1 MVRSRR
7 ASQKEKEKEKDGTMR
22 FYFEP
27 EPFTGMT
34 DMLSIQSVGVWGDNY
49 FVIEAES
56 EAEATAKLLNLLE
69 KRVLDGRIRPATEDE
84 SKEFE
89 VSQDEAKKSAESA
102 ARWIHELNG
111 SKGSGNEE
119 SHGKLSSGTEEELI
133 EDLQRVHKLRP
144 DAEPD
149 IDFYRAHGKFADAAW
164 EEHFSPFNR
173 FVGEAG
179 LLLPPGRQA
188 LYWAYRLFEIL
199 QQHRK
204 EFSKQGMELIR
215 AELRKLDEL
224 TKTDRAISE
233 EEKAENGKRTV
244 AALHEEFGVKGS
256 GNEQAT

>member
-1 MVRSRR
+1 
-7 ASQKEKEKEKDGTMR
+7 MR

-34 DMLSIQSVGVWGDNY
+34 DVISVQSVGVWGDNY

-69 KRVLDGRIRPATEDE
+69 KRVLDGRIRLATEDE

-119 SHGKLSSGTEEELI
+119 SNGKLSSGTEDQLI

-144 DAEPD
+144 NAEPD
-149 IDFYRAHGKFADAAW
+149 IDFYRAHGKYADAAW
-164 EEHFSPFNR
+164 EEHFSRFNR

-179 LLLPPGRQA
+179 LLLPPDRQA
-188 LYWAYRLFEIL
+188 MFWAYRLVEVL
-199 QQHRK
+199 QQHR
-204 EFSKQGMELIR
+204 EEISKQGMKLIR
-215 AELRKLDEL
+215 AELRKVSEL
-224 TKTDRAISE
+224 TKSDKAISE
-233 EEKAENGKRTV
+233 TLAEKTERRKCIFAGM
-244 AALHEEFGVKGS
+244 HEEFGIKGA